1 MKTLRIKNKM
11 PMLRGSYTLT
21 KLKKKPEWI
30 PVRAWLWMFKKG
42 LLNWA
47 IIGQTQHE
55 NKIMLDTN
63 YGMQLFFQHLGG
75 LDTYPLELDNASIG
89 TGTTAPTDTDHD
101 LETAVVE
108 NIVRATVEIG
118 LDYVLTEW
126 FITDDE
132 LPDGTYNEFGLKCG
146 TQLFCRSIISPAHTK
161 AANEDTLIQ
170 YTISG
175 DNAI

>member
-1 MKTLRIKNKM
+1 MQPLPIKNKM
-11 PMLRGSYTLT
+11 PMLKGSYTLT
-21 KLKKKPEWI
+21 KLVKKPRWI
-30 PVRAWLWMFKKG
+30 SVRAWLVMFKLG

-47 IIGQTQHE
+47 IIRQTKHE

-75 LDTYPLELDNASIG
+75 LDTYPLELSSAAIG
-89 TGTTAPTDTDHD
+89 TGTTAPTDTDHA
-101 LETAVVE
+101 LETPVLTG
-108 NIVRATVEIG
+108 IPRATVDIG

-132 LPDGTYNEFGLKCG
+132 LANGTYNEFGLYCG
-146 TQLFCRSIISPAHTK
+146 TQLFCRSIISPAHSK
-161 AANEDTLIQ
+161 ASNEDTLIQ